1 MRYVFL
7 IIFCIYSGFSYAEP
21 LKIADK
27 AVFDVELAQKPE
39 ELQKGLMFVKTLP
52 ENRGMIFD
60 LRAFPKASMWMKN
73 TYVPLDMLF
82 VDCTF
87 RVVDIYAQ
95 AEPLSLK
102 KISSSKDFCYVVE
115 LLGGSAQKY
124 NLSVGDEIYFNPL
137 M

>member
-27 AVFDVELAQKPE
+27 AVFEVELAQKPE

-82 VDCTF
+82 VDCAF
-87 RVVDIYAQ
+87 RVVI
-95 AEPLSLK
+95 LIL
-102 KISSSKDFCYVVE
+102 
-115 LLGGSAQKY
+115 
-124 NLSVGDEIYFNPL
+124 
-137 M
+137 

>member
-82 VDCTF
+82 VDCAF

-95 AEPLSLK
+95 AGVE
-102 KISSSKDFCYVVE
+102 KIVVFVS
-115 LLGGSAQKY
+115 GY
-124 NLSVGDEIYFNPL
+124 NVSCRKCVRKA
-137 M
+137 